1 MQNRLSSGA
10 RLGRQALLFP
20 LCLVLY
26 EFSTYIGNDM
36 IQPGMLAV
44 VEQYQAGLDWVP
56 TSMTAYLA
64 GGMFLQ
70 WLLGPLSDRVGR
82 RPVMLTGVVW
92 FIVTCLATLFAQ
104 NIEQFTFL
112 RFLQGI
118 SLCFIGAVGYA
129 AIQESFEEAVCI
141 KITALMANVALI
153 APLLGPLVGAA
164 WVHVL
169 PWEGM
174 FVLFAALAAIAFFG
188 LQRAMPETATRLGEK
203 LSIKELGKDYKLVL
217 KNVRFVAGALALGF
231 VSLPLLAWIA
241 QSPIIIISGEHL
253 SSYEYGLLQV
263 PIFGALI
270 AGNLVL
276 ARLTSR
282 RTVRSLIIM
291 GGWPISVGLII
302 AAAATVVSSHAYLWM
317 TAGLSLY
324 AFGIGVANA
333 GLVRLTLF
341 ASEMSKGTVSA
352 AMGMLQMLIFTVG
365 IELSKHAY
373 LLGGNGLFS
382 LFNLASGVLWL
393 ILMVIFLKDKR
404 VGNSGRLKPGFRAL
418 QSLVMVINL
427 MLNDHP
433 FTYAGNMTRIRM
445 CAVNRG
451 WSGCRSNINRLRGS
465 SDTDRLRNIDGRR
478 NNHYFVSAWYI
489 NGNILCKCCSCKSQ
503 QHCCHQYTFLHN
515 LLT

>member
-1 MQNRLSSGA
+1 MQNRLSSGK

-26 EFSTYIGNDM
+26 EFATYIANDM

-44 VEQYQAGLDWVP
+44 VEEYRVGIEWVP

-70 WLLGPLSDRVGR
+70 WLLGPLSDRIGR

-92 FIVTCLATLFAQ
+92 FIVTCLATLLAQ
-104 NIEQFTFL
+104 TIEQFTVL

-129 AIQESFEEAVCI
+129 AIQESYEEAVCI

-164 WVHVL
+164 WVHFA
-169 PWEGM
+169 PWETM
-174 FVLFAALAAIAFFG
+174 FVLFAVLAAIAFFG

-203 LSIKELGKDYKLVL
+203 LSLAELGRDYKQVL
-217 KNVRFVAGALALGF
+217 KNVRFVAGALGIGF

-241 QSPIIIISGEHL
+241 QSPVIIISGEHAT
-253 SSYEYGLLQV
+253 SYEYGLLQI

-270 AGNLVL
+270 MGNLVL

-282 RTVRSLIIM
+282 RTVRSLIIA
-291 GGWPISVGLII
+291 GSWPIIGGLLL
-302 AAAATVVSSHAYLWM
+302 AAAATVVSGHAYQWM
-317 TAGLSLY
+317 TIGLSLY
-324 AFGIGVANA
+324 AFGIGLANA

-341 ASEMSKGTVSA
+341 ASDVSKGTVSA

-382 LFNLASGVLWL
+382 LFNLASGVLYIGL
-393 ILMVIFLKDKR
+393 VIVFLKNKS
-404 VGNSGRLKPGFRAL
+404 VGNS
-418 QSLVMVINL
+418 Q
-427 MLNDHP
+427 
-433 FTYAGNMTRIRM
+433 
-445 CAVNRG
+445 
-451 WSGCRSNINRLRGS
+451 
-465 SDTDRLRNIDGRR
+465 
-478 NNHYFVSAWYI
+478 
-489 NGNILCKCCSCKSQ
+489 
-503 QHCCHQYTFLHN
+503 
-515 LLT
+515 

>member
-1 MQNRLSSGA
+1 MQNKTHPTK

-44 VEQYQAGLDWVP
+44 VEQYQAGMEWVP

-70 WLLGPLSDRVGR
+70 WLLRPLSDRIGR

-92 FIVTCLATLFAQ
+92 FIVTCLATLLAQ
-104 NIEQFTFL
+104 NIEQFTVL

-164 WVHVL
+164 WVHVA
-169 PWEGM
+169 PWEMM
-174 FVLFAALAAIAFFG
+174 FVLFAVLAAIAFYG
-188 LQRAMPETATRLGEK
+188 LWRAMPETATRLGEK
-203 LSIKELGKDYKLVL
+203 LSLAELGRDYRAVM
-217 KNVRFVAGALALGF
+217 KNGRFVAGALATGF

-241 QSPIIIISGEHL
+241 QSPVIIISGEQL

-276 ARLTSR
+276 AKLTSR
-282 RTVRSLIIM
+282 RTVRSLIIL
-291 GGWPISVGLII
+291 GGWPIVIGLLM
-302 AAAATVVSSHAYLWM
+302 ASLATVLSSHAYLWM
-317 TAGLSLY
+317 TAGLSVY
-324 AFGIGVANA
+324 AFGIGLANA

-341 ASEMSKGTVSA
+341 ASDMSKGTVSA

-365 IELSKHAY
+365 IEVSKHAY
-373 LLGGNGLFS
+373 SLGGNGLFS
-382 LFNLASGVLWL
+382 FFNLLNGLLWVAM
-393 ILMVIFLKDKR
+393 MVIFLKDR
-404 VGNSGRLKPGFRAL
+404 MVGNSL
-418 QSLVMVINL
+418 Q
-427 MLNDHP
+427 P
-433 FTYAGNMTRIRM
+433 E
-445 CAVNRG
+445 
-451 WSGCRSNINRLRGS
+451 
-465 SDTDRLRNIDGRR
+465 
-478 NNHYFVSAWYI
+478 
-489 NGNILCKCCSCKSQ
+489 
-503 QHCCHQYTFLHN
+503 
-515 LLT
+515 

>member
-1 MQNRLSSGA
+1 MQNKTMTKK

-44 VEQYQAGLDWVP
+44 VEQYQAGMEWVP

-70 WLLGPLSDRVGR
+70 WLLGPLSDRIGR

-92 FIVTCLATLFAQ
+92 FIVTCLATLLAQ
-104 NIEQFTFL
+104 NIEQFTAL

-164 WVHVL
+164 WVHVA
-169 PWEGM
+169 PWEMM
-174 FVLFAALAAIAFFG
+174 FVLFAVLAAIAYYG
-188 LQRAMPETATRLGEK
+188 LWRAMPETATRLGEK
-203 LSIKELGKDYKLVL
+203 LSLRELGRDYKAVM
-217 KNVRFVAGALALGF
+217 KNARFVAGALATGF

-241 QSPIIIISGEHL
+241 QSPVIIISGEQL

-276 ARLTSR
+276 AKLTSR
-282 RTVRSLIIM
+282 RTVRSLIIL
-291 GGWPISVGLII
+291 GGWPITVGLVI
-302 AAAATVVSSHAYLWM
+302 AALATLLSSHAYLWM
-317 TAGLSLY
+317 TAGLSVY
-324 AFGIGVANA
+324 AFGIGLANA

-341 ASEMSKGTVSA
+341 ASDISKGTVSA

-365 IELSKHAY
+365 IEVSKHAY
-373 LLGGNGLFS
+373 LAGGNGLFS
-382 LFNLASGVLWL
+382 LFNLLNGLLWL
-393 ILMVIFLKDKR
+393 AMMVIFLKDKT
-404 VGNSGRLKPGFRAL
+404 VGNSL
-418 QSLVMVINL
+418 Q
-427 MLNDHP
+427 P
-433 FTYAGNMTRIRM
+433 
-445 CAVNRG
+445 
-451 WSGCRSNINRLRGS
+451 
-465 SDTDRLRNIDGRR
+465 
-478 NNHYFVSAWYI
+478 
-489 NGNILCKCCSCKSQ
+489 Q
-503 QHCCHQYTFLHN
+503 
-515 LLT
+515 

>member
-1 MQNRLSSGA
+1 MQTTTSSTK

-36 IQPGMLAV
+36 IQPGMLTV
-44 VEQYQAGLDWVP
+44 VAQYQAGVEWVP

-82 RPVMLTGVVW
+82 RPVMLWGVVW
-92 FIVTCLATLFAQ
+92 FIVTCLATLLAQ
-104 NIEQFTFL
+104 NIEQFTVL

-164 WVHVL
+164 WIHVA
-169 PWEGM
+169 PWEMM
-174 FVLFAALAAIAFFG
+174 FVLFAVLAAISFFG
-188 LQRAMPETATRLGEK
+188 LWRAMPETATRLGDK
-203 LSIKELGKDYKLVL
+203 LSMKELGRDYREVM
-217 KNVRFVAGALALGF
+217 KNVRFVAGALSIGF

-241 QSPIIIISGEHL
+241 QSPVLIISGEKL
-253 SSYEYGLLQV
+253 STYEYGLLQV

-270 AGNLVL
+270 IGNLVL

-282 RTVRSLIIM
+282 RTVRALIIM
-291 GGWPISVGLII
+291 GGWPIMLGLAV
-302 AAAATVVSSHAYLWM
+302 AALATVVSSHAYLWM
-317 TAGLSLY
+317 TAGLSIY
-324 AFGIGVANA
+324 AFGIGLANA

-341 ASEMSKGTVSA
+341 ASDMSKGTVSA

-365 IELSKHAY
+365 IELSKHAW

-382 LFNLASGVLWL
+382 LFNLANGLLWL
-393 ILMVIFLKDKR
+393 GLMVIFLKDKS
-404 VGNSGRLKPGFRAL
+404 VGSGL
-418 QSLVMVINL
+418 Q
-427 MLNDHP
+427 P
-433 FTYAGNMTRIRM
+433 
-445 CAVNRG
+445 
-451 WSGCRSNINRLRGS
+451 
-465 SDTDRLRNIDGRR
+465 
-478 NNHYFVSAWYI
+478 
-489 NGNILCKCCSCKSQ
+489 Q
-503 QHCCHQYTFLHN
+503 
-515 LLT
+515 

>member
-1 MQNRLSSGA
+1 MQTTTSSTK

-36 IQPGMLAV
+36 IQPGMLTV
-44 VEQYQAGLDWVP
+44 VAQYQAGVEWVP

-82 RPVMLTGVVW
+82 RPVMLWGVVW
-92 FIVTCLATLFAQ
+92 FIVTCLATLLAQ
-104 NIEQFTFL
+104 NIEQFTVL

-164 WVHVL
+164 WIHVA
-169 PWEGM
+169 PWEMM
-174 FVLFAALAAIAFFG
+174 FVLFAALAAISFFG
-188 LQRAMPETATRLGEK
+188 LWRAMPETATRLGDK
-203 LSIKELGKDYKLVL
+203 LSMKELGRDYREVM
-217 KNVRFVAGALALGF
+217 KNVRFVAGALSIGF

-241 QSPIIIISGEHL
+241 QSPVLIISGEKL
-253 SSYEYGLLQV
+253 STYEYGLLQV

-270 AGNLVL
+270 IGNLVL

-282 RTVRSLIIM
+282 RTVRALIIM
-291 GGWPISVGLII
+291 GGWPIMLGLAV
-302 AAAATVVSSHAYLWM
+302 AALATVVSSHAYLWM
-317 TAGLSLY
+317 TAGLSIY
-324 AFGIGVANA
+324 AFGIGLANA

-341 ASEMSKGTVSA
+341 ASDMSKGTVSA

-365 IELSKHAY
+365 IELSKHAW

-382 LFNLASGVLWL
+382 LFNLANGLLWL
-393 ILMVIFLKDKR
+393 GLMVIFLKDKS
-404 VGNSGRLKPGFRAL
+404 VGSGL
-418 QSLVMVINL
+418 Q
-427 MLNDHP
+427 P
-433 FTYAGNMTRIRM
+433 
-445 CAVNRG
+445 
-451 WSGCRSNINRLRGS
+451 
-465 SDTDRLRNIDGRR
+465 
-478 NNHYFVSAWYI
+478 
-489 NGNILCKCCSCKSQ
+489 Q
-503 QHCCHQYTFLHN
+503 
-515 LLT
+515 

>member
-1 MQNRLSSGA
+1 MQNNK

-44 VEQYQAGLDWVP
+44 VEQYNAGIEWVP

-70 WLLGPLSDRVGR
+70 WLLGPLSDRIGR

-92 FIVTCLATLFAQ
+92 FIVTCLATLLAQ
-104 NIEQFTFL
+104 NIEQFTIL
-112 RFLQGI
+112 RFLQGV

-129 AIQESFEEAVCI
+129 AIQESFEETVCI

-164 WVHVL
+164 WIHYA
-169 PWEGM
+169 PWETM
-174 FVLFAALAAIAFFG
+174 FVLFAALAAFSFFG
-188 LQRAMPETATRLGEK
+188 LHRAMPETATRLGEK
-203 LSIKELGKDYKLVL
+203 LSLRDLGHDYKLVL
-217 KNVRFVAGALALGF
+217 KNGRFVAGSLAIGF

-241 QSPIIIISGEHL
+241 QSPIIIISGEKL
-253 SSYEYGLLQV
+253 STYEYGLLQV

-270 AGNLVL
+270 MGNLVL

-282 RTVRSLIIM
+282 RSVRSLIIL
-291 GGWPISVGLII
+291 GGWWIVPGLVVS
-302 AAAATVVSSHAYLWM
+302 AVATVASSHAYLWM

-324 AFGIGVANA
+324 AFGIGLANA

-341 ASEMSKGTVSA
+341 ASDMSKGTVSA

-365 IELSKHAY
+365 IEVSKHAY

-382 LFNLASGVLWL
+382 LLNLLGGVIWL
-393 ILMVIFLKDKR
+393 GLMFIFLKDKT
-404 VGNSGRLKPGFRAL
+404 VGNR
-418 QSLVMVINL
+418 
-427 MLNDHP
+427 
-433 FTYAGNMTRIRM
+433 
-445 CAVNRG
+445 
-451 WSGCRSNINRLRGS
+451 
-465 SDTDRLRNIDGRR
+465 TD
-478 NNHYFVSAWYI
+478 A
-489 NGNILCKCCSCKSQ
+489 
-503 QHCCHQYTFLHN
+503 
-515 LLT
+515 

>member
-1 MQNRLSSGA
+1 MQTITSSTK

-44 VEQYQAGLDWVP
+44 VAQYQAGVEWVS

-82 RPVMLTGVVW
+82 RPVMLWGVGW
-92 FIVTCLATLFAQ
+92 FIVTCLATLLAQ
-104 NIEQFTFL
+104 NIEQFTLL

-164 WVHVL
+164 WIHVA
-169 PWEGM
+169 PWEMM
-174 FVLFAALAAIAFFG
+174 FVLFAVLALIAFFG
-188 LQRAMPETATRLGEK
+188 LWRAMPETATRLGEK
-203 LSIKELGKDYKLVL
+203 LSVKELGRDYREVL
-217 KNVRFVAGALALGF
+217 KNVRFVAGALSIGF

-241 QSPIIIISGEHL
+241 QSPVIIISGEKL

-282 RTVRSLIIM
+282 RSVRSLIIL
-291 GGWPISVGLII
+291 GGWPIVTGLAV
-302 AAAATVVSSHAYLWM
+302 AALATVVSSHAYLWM

-324 AFGIGVANA
+324 AFGIGLANA

-373 LLGGNGLFS
+373 LLGGNGVFS
-382 LFNLASGVLWL
+382 LFNLANGLLWL
-393 ILMVIFLKDKR
+393 GLMVVFLKDKS
-404 VGNSGRLKPGFRAL
+404 VGSGL
-418 QSLVMVINL
+418 Q
-427 MLNDHP
+427 P
-433 FTYAGNMTRIRM
+433 
-445 CAVNRG
+445 
-451 WSGCRSNINRLRGS
+451 
-465 SDTDRLRNIDGRR
+465 
-478 NNHYFVSAWYI
+478 
-489 NGNILCKCCSCKSQ
+489 Q
-503 QHCCHQYTFLHN
+503 
-515 LLT
+515 

>member
-1 MQNRLSSGA
+1 MQNNSLTKK

-44 VEQYQAGLDWVP
+44 VEQYQAGVEWVP

-70 WLLGPLSDRVGR
+70 WLLGPLSDRIGR

-92 FIVTCLATLFAQ
+92 FIVTCLATLLAQ
-104 NIEQFTFL
+104 NIEQFTAL

-164 WVHVL
+164 WVHVA
-169 PWEGM
+169 PWEMM
-174 FVLFAALAAIAFFG
+174 FVLFAVLAAISWYG
-188 LQRAMPETATRLGEK
+188 LWRAMPETATRLGEK
-203 LSIKELGKDYKLVL
+203 LSLGELGRDYKAVM
-217 KNVRFVAGALALGF
+217 KNARFVAGALATGF

-241 QSPIIIISGEHL
+241 QSPVIIISGEQL

-276 ARLTSR
+276 AKLTSR
-282 RTVRSLIIM
+282 HTVRSLIIL
-291 GGWPISVGLII
+291 GGWPIAFGLAM
-302 AAAATVVSSHAYLWM
+302 AALATLFSAHAYLWM
-317 TAGLSLY
+317 TAGLSVY
-324 AFGIGVANA
+324 AFGIGLANA

-341 ASEMSKGTVSA
+341 ASDISKGTVSA

-365 IELSKHAY
+365 IEVSKHAY
-373 LLGGNGLFS
+373 LAGGNGLFS
-382 LFNLASGVLWL
+382 LFNLLNGLLWVAM
-393 ILMVIFLKDKR
+393 MVIFLKDKT
-404 VGNSGRLKPGFRAL
+404 VGNSL
-418 QSLVMVINL
+418 Q
-427 MLNDHP
+427 P
-433 FTYAGNMTRIRM
+433 
-445 CAVNRG
+445 
-451 WSGCRSNINRLRGS
+451 
-465 SDTDRLRNIDGRR
+465 
-478 NNHYFVSAWYI
+478 
-489 NGNILCKCCSCKSQ
+489 Q
-503 QHCCHQYTFLHN
+503 
-515 LLT
+515 

>member
-1 MQNRLSSGA
+1 MQHKNLSGK
-10 RLGRQALLFP
+10 RLGRSALLFP

-44 VEQYQAGLDWVP
+44 VAQYQAGVEWVP

-70 WLLGPLSDRVGR
+70 WLLGPLSDRIGR

-92 FIVTCLATLFAQ
+92 FIVTCLATLLAQ
-104 NIEQFTFL
+104 NIEQFTAL

-164 WVHVL
+164 WVHL
-169 PWEGM
+169 APWELM

-188 LQRAMPETATRLGEK
+188 LWRAMPETATRLGET
-203 LSIKELGKDYKLVL
+203 LSIKELGRDYKAVL
-217 KNVRFVAGALALGF
+217 KNARFVAGALATGF

-241 QSPIIIISGEHL
+241 QSPVIIISGEQL
-253 SSYEYGLLQV
+253 STYEYGLLQV

-270 AGNLVL
+270 AGNLIL
-276 ARLTSR
+276 AKLTSR
-282 RTVRSLIIM
+282 RTVRSLIIL
-291 GGWPISVGLII
+291 GGWPIVIGLVI
-302 AAAATVVSSHAYLWM
+302 AMLATALSSHAYLWM
-317 TAGLSLY
+317 TAGLSVY
-324 AFGIGVANA
+324 AFGIGLANA

-341 ASEMSKGTVSA
+341 ASDISKGTVSA

-365 IELSKHAY
+365 IEISKHAY
-373 LLGGNGLFS
+373 LAGGSGLFS
-382 LFNLASGVLWL
+382 LFNLLNGALWL
-393 ILMVIFLKDKR
+393 AMMVIFLKDKAT
-404 VGNSGRLKPGFRAL
+404 GNSL
-418 QSLVMVINL
+418 Q
-427 MLNDHP
+427 P
-433 FTYAGNMTRIRM
+433 
-445 CAVNRG
+445 
-451 WSGCRSNINRLRGS
+451 
-465 SDTDRLRNIDGRR
+465 
-478 NNHYFVSAWYI
+478 
-489 NGNILCKCCSCKSQ
+489 Q
-503 QHCCHQYTFLHN
+503 
-515 LLT
+515 

>member
-1 MQNRLSSGA
+1 MQNYSLSGK

-36 IQPGMLAV
+36 IQPGMLSV
-44 VEQYQAGLDWVP
+44 VAEFGVGNEWVP

-64 GGMFLQ
+64 SGMFLQ
-70 WLLGPLSDRVGR
+70 WLLGPLSDRIGR

-92 FIVTCLATLFAQ
+92 FIVTCLATLLAQ
-104 NIEQFTFL
+104 TIEQFTLL

-164 WVHVL
+164 WVHLL
-169 PWEGM
+169 PWEMM
-174 FVLFAALAAIAFFG
+174 FVLFAVLAAIAFFG
-188 LQRAMPETATRLGEK
+188 LQKAMPETATRMGEK
-203 LSIKELGKDYKLVL
+203 LSVKELGRDYREVL
-217 KNVRFVAGALALGF
+217 KNLRFVAGALATGF

-241 QSPIIIISGEHL
+241 QSPVIIISGEQAT
-253 SSYEYGLLQV
+253 SYEYGLLQV

-276 ARLTSR
+276 ARQTSR
-282 RTVRSLIIM
+282 KTVRSLIIL
-291 GGWPISVGLII
+291 GGWPIMIGLLIS
-302 AAAATVVSSHAYLWM
+302 AVATVASTHAYLWM
-317 TAGLSLY
+317 TAGLSVY
-324 AFGIGVANA
+324 AFGIGLANA

-365 IELSKHAY
+365 IEVSKHAY
-373 LLGGNGLFS
+373 ESGGSGLFS
-382 LFNLASGVLWL
+382 LLNLLSGVLWL
-393 ILMVIFLKDKR
+393 AMTVYFLKDKR
-404 VGNSGRLKPGFRAL
+404 VGNAHEP
-418 QSLVMVINL
+418 Q
-427 MLNDHP
+427 
-433 FTYAGNMTRIRM
+433 
-445 CAVNRG
+445 
-451 WSGCRSNINRLRGS
+451 
-465 SDTDRLRNIDGRR
+465 
-478 NNHYFVSAWYI
+478 
-489 NGNILCKCCSCKSQ
+489 
-503 QHCCHQYTFLHN
+503 
-515 LLT
+515 